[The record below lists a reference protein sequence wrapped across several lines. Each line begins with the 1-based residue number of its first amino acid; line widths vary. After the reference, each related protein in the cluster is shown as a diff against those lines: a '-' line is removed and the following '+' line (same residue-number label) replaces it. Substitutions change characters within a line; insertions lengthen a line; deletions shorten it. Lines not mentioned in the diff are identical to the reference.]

1 MPAETVARQDRKVL
15 PLMIDLC
22 TICFC
27 NLSTGHAQ
35 SRKKQVKKRISRSL
49 RLDRQFV
56 PVSVDD
62 GDEFFPNG
70 IFTFN
75 ITKMILFINSH
86 RVDFAPE
93 PVAVRDHA
101 GSRSSL
107 SQAVLDSLHN
117 TEPVILAE
125 IAPGRYNL
133 IDGNHRMEKA
143 RRAGLEHV
151 MAYKVRMEQH
161 IRFLTTHEGYLAFVE
176 YWNGK
181 LKDIYDDGI

>member
-1 MPAETVARQDRKVL
+1 MKR
-15 PLMIDLC
+15 
-22 TICFC
+22 
-27 NLSTGHAQ
+27 
-35 SRKKQVKKRISRSL
+35 RISRSL

-56 PVSVDD
+56 PVSVDE

-70 IFTFN
+70 IFEFN

-86 RVDFAPE
+86 QADFTPE

-101 GSRSSL
+101 GGLSSL
-107 SQAVLDSLHN
+107 NQAVLDSVHN

-143 RRAGLEHV
+143 RRAGLEYI

-161 IRFLTTHEGYLAFVE
+161 IRFLTTYEGYSAFVE

-181 LKDIYDDGI
+181 LKDMRDDGI

>member
-1 MPAETVARQDRKVL
+1 MPDQ
-15 PLMIDLC
+15 
-22 TICFC
+22 
-27 NLSTGHAQ
+27 G
-35 SRKKQVKKRISRSL
+35 KKPVKKRISRSL

-56 PVSVDD
+56 PAPADD

-70 IFTFN
+70 IFKFN

-86 RVDFAPE
+86 QADFAAE
-93 PVAVRDHA
+93 PVAVTDHA
-101 GSRSSL
+101 GSLSSL

-117 TEPVILAE
+117 TDPVILAE

-133 IDGNHRMEKA
+133 IDGNHRMEKT
-143 RRAGLEHV
+143 RRAGLEHI

-161 IRFLTTHEGYLAFVE
+161 IRFLTTYEGYSAFVE

-181 LKDIYDDGI
+181 LKDMRDDGI